1 MPDNRCAIV
10 LIVVTAL
17 LVSAC
22 SSTRMAY
29 RYADWGIVWW
39 VEDYITLTDNQ
50 KTELNQ
56 AIDSYR
62 QWHCSTELPRYA
74 DWLSSLEADINNP
87 PLNDQDMARWQSELL
102 LALDRLMVE
111 VTPVATALLTTL
123 TDEQIDELT
132 RNMAANQAEKE
143 QEFLDP
149 DPAIAKQQRK
159 QRILERVERWLGTLN
174 DEQKATI
181 AAWNQTW
188 GNQTEIWLD
197 GRARWQQALLEVL
210 EERGS
215 EGFDAAME
223 RLIRNH
229 AEVRGERYQA
239 MITQSK
245 PALASLMRDLLAQ
258 SKPHQRS
265 HLTTELA
272 DLRQDFQA
280 LICAG

>member
-1 MPDNRCAIV
+1 MSHKRCAIV
-10 LIVVTAL
+10 LILVTVL

-50 KTELNQ
+50 KTELSQ
-56 AIDSYR
+56 SIDSFR
-62 QWHCSTELPRYA
+62 QWHCSSELPRYA
-74 DWLSSLEADINNP
+74 DWLSNLESDISNP
-87 PLNDQDMARWQSELL
+87 PLNDQDMARWQSEIF

-111 VTPVATALLTTL
+111 VTPIATALLTTL

-149 DPAIAKQQRK
+149 DPAISEQQRE
-159 QRILERVERWLGTLN
+159 QRIVERVQHWLGDLN

-181 AAWNQTW
+181 AAWNQTR
-188 GNQTEIWLD
+188 GNQTDIWLD

-210 EERGS
+210 EERRS

-223 RLIRNH
+223 RLIRDN
-229 AEVRGERYQA
+229 AEIRGERYQA
-239 MITQSK
+239 MVAQIKPELASLMSDLLTQSK
-245 PALASLMRDLLAQ
+245 PR
-258 SKPHQRS
+258 QRS
-265 HLTTELA
+265 HLTAELG

-280 LICAG
+280 LSCAG

>member
-1 MPDNRCAIV
+1 MSHKRCAIV
-10 LIVVTAL
+10 LILVTVL

-50 KTELNQ
+50 KTELSQ
-56 AIDSYR
+56 SIDSFR
-62 QWHCSTELPRYA
+62 QWHCSSELPRYA
-74 DWLSSLEADINNP
+74 DWLSNLESDLSNP
-87 PLNDQDMARWQSELL
+87 PLNDQDMARWQSEIF

-111 VTPVATALLTTL
+111 VTPIATALLTTL

-149 DPAIAKQQRK
+149 DPAISEQQRE
-159 QRILERVERWLGTLN
+159 QRIVERVEHWLGDLN
-174 DEQKATI
+174 DEQKVTI
-181 AAWNQTW
+181 AAWNQTR
-188 GNQTEIWLD
+188 GNQTDIWLD

-210 EERGS
+210 EERRS

-223 RLIRNH
+223 RLIRDN
-229 AEVRGERYQA
+229 AEIRGERYQA
-239 MITQSK
+239 MVAQIKPELASLMSDLLTQSK
-245 PALASLMRDLLAQ
+245 PR
-258 SKPHQRS
+258 QRS
-265 HLTTELA
+265 HLTAELA

-280 LICAG
+280 LSCAG